1 MCYDGDDGDGCDLG
15 DCFSFIHLHHYYVY
29 DGKENLE
36 NVHVVDISSVNDD
49 TRIITIWR
57 RYLRWRC

>member
-1 MCYDGDDGDGCDLG
+1 LCYDGDDGDGCDLG

-49 TRIITIWR
+49 TRIITI
-57 RYLRWRC
+57 